1 MTPDL
6 SPLFTPFTCKSLHLR
21 NRIVMSPMT
30 REFAQDGVLV
40 NEVDGYYARRAT
52 GGAGLIV
59 TEGTA
64 VDHPVS
70 HATGKIPYFYG
81 DGPLARWRSVV
92 QAVHAEGGAI
102 VPQLWHAGP
111 GRRRSHTHNPDRASA
126 SPSGLPEEALMI
138 PPRPDSGR
146 PRRPPATMTAADIE
160 AVIEAFVAGAVA
172 AKNVGCDGVAI
183 HGAHGYLLDQFFW
196 ARSNLREDEWG
207 GSLEN
212 RIRFGVE
219 TVRRTRAAVGEDF
232 AIPFRFSQWK
242 NIDYAARLAE
252 TPDELER
259 ILVPLAEAGV
269 DIFDVS
275 ARRFWLPAFDGD
287 ALTPGRMDQEANRQG
302 QHGGRVDRAGRPVR
316 ARRQCTNERRVDRES
331 CRAGRDA
338 GTRRVRPRR
347 CRPCHARQPCLGQP
361 CRDRSLRRSRSLQPR
376 VDRPCSGAGRHL
388 TFSRHRRETW
398 TCHRR

>member
-6 SPLFTPFTCKSLHLR
+6 SPLFAPFTCKSLHLR
-21 NRIVMSPMT
+21 NRIAMSPMT

-40 NEVDGYYARRAT
+40 DEVDGYYARRAT

-138 PPRPDSGR
+138 PPPSDSGR

-232 AIPFRFSQWK
+232 AILFRFSQWK

-287 ALTPGRMDQEANRQG
+287 ALTLAGWTKKLTGKASMAVGSIGLEGPFARGVGEPTSGVSIENLAVLAEMLARGEFDLAGVGRAMLANPAWASL
-302 QHGGRVDRAGRPVR
+302 VEAGRFEDLVPYNP
-316 ARRQCTNERRVDRES
+316 AS
-331 CRAGRDA
+331 IA
-338 GTRRVRPRR
+338 
-347 CRPCHARQPCLGQP
+347 HALEP
-361 CRDRSLRRSRSLQPR
+361 
-376 VDRPCSGAGRHL
+376 AAA
-388 TFSRHRRETW
+388 
-398 TCHRR
+398 